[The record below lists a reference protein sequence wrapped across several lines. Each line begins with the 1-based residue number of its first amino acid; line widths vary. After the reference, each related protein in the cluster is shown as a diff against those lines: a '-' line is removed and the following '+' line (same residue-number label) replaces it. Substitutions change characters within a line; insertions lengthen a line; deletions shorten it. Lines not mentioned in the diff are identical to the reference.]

1 MPQVWKWLRAAGLI
15 GGAAVIVQ
23 TSACALDAESLL
35 YDVLTTLLE
44 ELVAAAASG
53 A

>member
-1 MPQVWKWLRAAGLI
+1 MHPVWKRLRAAGWI

-44 ELVAAAASG
+44 ELAEAMTSST
-53 A
+53 